1 MLLVCIS
8 SFEDSFYAS
17 KKKGEIGGGGQA
29 LAWGAVHM
37 AATLAGCGMTLVEP
51 FLTLL
56 AQTGI
61 ETTPLPNKGT
71 ISGTVGSFQSGG
83 AFAGCMESPDH

>member
-8 SFEDSFYAS
+8 SFEDNFYAS

-37 AATLAGCGMTLVEP
+37 AATLAGCRMTLVELSRK
-51 FLTLL
+51 FC
-56 AQTGI
+56 
-61 ETTPLPNKGT
+61 LPKILVQGT
-71 ISGTVGSFQSGG
+71 KIPGKLVRRTIIF
-83 AFAGCMESPDH
+83 